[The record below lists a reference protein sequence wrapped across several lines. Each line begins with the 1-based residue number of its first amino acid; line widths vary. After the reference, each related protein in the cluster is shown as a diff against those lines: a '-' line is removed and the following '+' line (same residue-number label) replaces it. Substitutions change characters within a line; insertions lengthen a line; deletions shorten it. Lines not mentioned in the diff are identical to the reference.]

1 MGAVVFEGRHDKAS
15 NLIGAST
22 VPVCFWTTTP
32 ESQNGFVGRLSARNL
47 VIGLAR
53 PIERPGRAVRPQN
66 GLVCKKPC
74 PEKALDGIPKL
85 LRRQSGLCCTAGA
98 DFPLL
103 APILCSL

>member
-53 PIERPGRAVRPQN
+53 PIERPGRAARPQN

-85 LRRQSGLCCTAGA
+85 LRRKSGLCYTADA
-98 DFPLL
+98 NSPFE
-103 APILCSL
+103 AYIYVS